1 MGLSECRE
9 MCNLNSAQGELKA
22 GEQFWAARLPH
33 PYSNWEVVLWG
44 RSEGSKPEG
53 GAGQGCCEVTVLEG
67 RL

>member
-22 GEQFWAARLPH
+22 REQFWAARLPH
-33 PYSNWEVVLWG
+33 PYSNWEWCRGGGVRAASL
-44 RSEGSKPEG
+44 RG
-53 GAGQGCCEVTVLEG
+53 GAGQGCCQVTVLEG